1 MKKAYFQKKIHLSLI
16 KKTDAW
22 MELLSRNQGAEIPS
36 PKDDPEEK
44 YKEAHIMHLAKKIY
58 EESQETE
65 KPISAE
71 ESKAL
76 ARRVIEA
83 RYEEQK
89 MAKQRENFETP
100 KTKEQRAESALK
112 KTVAGAEKGINKQNT
127 LTEQTVEWF
136 FMNLDEHW
144 IIKKE
149 IIRQN
154 ASIEAAEELLE
165 IIEETN
171 NYELRKSFKS
181 PELIRADIEKKKL
194 DLDELETAIK
204 TENSKK
210 IKEKY
215 PHLFSRENLLNA
227 SIERL
232 NVSSNES
239 TNREE
244 GDSRFHLAID
254 FMGSEKAIVFGW
266 TTTFGKISDIF
277 QNIKADM
284 STYFNKFKEAPFQS
298 FLVALIEDTAKTRA
312 NLQGRAS
319 ASEIYSQI
327 YSPIENEIGRFLNL
341 PEGNFFFDII
351 REAIAKSIASYVAGE
366 INLYD
371 QEKLDAVY
379 SEHEKQRDKETQ
391 G

>member
-1 MKKAYFQKKIHLSLI
+1 M
-16 KKTDAW
+16 
-22 MELLSRNQGAEIPS
+22 
-36 PKDDPEEK
+36 
-44 YKEAHIMHLAKKIY
+44 
-58 EESQETE
+58 
-65 KPISAE
+65 
-71 ESKAL
+71 
-76 ARRVIEA
+76 
-83 RYEEQK
+83 
-89 MAKQRENFETP
+89 
-100 KTKEQRAESALK
+100 
-112 KTVAGAEKGINKQNT
+112 AGAEKGINKQNT

-194 DLDELETAIK
+194 DLDELETTIK

-244 GDSRFHLAID
+244 SGSRFHLAID
-254 FMGSEKAIVFGW
+254 FMGSEEAIVFGW

-284 STYFNKFKEAPFQS
+284 SAYFNKFKEAPFQS

-319 ASEIYSQI
+319 AGEIYSQI
-327 YSPIENEIGRFLNL
+327 YSPIENGIGRFLNL